1 MLKENQINSRQKKIL
16 SKPAKHS
23 YVFIISLFFL
33 ICIST
38 NTHAKEKVINDK
50 YAAFVMDADTG
61 LILHRENSEKILHPA
76 SLTKMMTLLMTFD
89 ALDRGKLRLHSR
101 IRISQHAAD
110 MIPSKLGLKAGS
122 TIKVKDAIY
131 ALSTKSANDIAVA
144 LAERLGGT
152 EKNFAAMMTKKARA
166 LGMTKTRFKNASGLH
181 DPRQVSTAR
190 DMARLGRILISKYKK
205 HYHYFSK
212 KSFTYKG
219 KTYRSHN
226 KLMETYAGMDGLKT
240 GYIRQSGFNLVASA
254 VRDDR
259 RLIGVIFGGKTGRSR
274 NAQMKILLDDAFAR
288 IGALHIAKNT
298 IPVPH
303 RKPEGRIVSAALNI
317 EPSPSS
323 PKEKIPEKKP
333 ARETQTGQIN
343 ISRWAMLN
351 SMYENSMFNRMIG
364 QGDYDIAVR
373 NRIETGLI
381 AISAHMNERIPS
393 YIFDAPTHP
402 VKMTDIPPEPK
413 EQSGNW
419 AIQIGAFTSRT
430 RTDKAIIASLNQLP
444 SDLRHERSTIAPL
457 QTKQGWIFR
466 GRLHGYTKTT
476 ARDAC
481 KILNDCIAIAPHVY
495 Q

>member
-1 MLKENQINSRQKKIL
+1 MLKENQQNYRQQKIY
-16 SKPAKHS
+16 PTAMQRT
-23 YVFIISLFFL
+23 YVLMLTLLLLVF
-33 ICIST
+33 CTAT
-38 NTHAKEKVINDK
+38 NAHAKTKSKDTKEK

-61 LILHRENSEKILHPA
+61 LILHRKNSEKILHPA

-89 ALDRGKLRLHSR
+89 ALDHGALRLHSR
-101 IRISQHAAD
+101 IRISQHAAN
-110 MIPSKLGLKAGS
+110 MIPSKLGLEPGS

-144 LAERLGGT
+144 LAEKLGGT
-152 EKNFAAMMTKKARA
+152 EKKFAIMMTKKARA

-190 DMARLGRILISKYKK
+190 DMARLGRILVTKYKK

-212 KSFTYKG
+212 KSFTYQG
-219 KTYRSHN
+219 KVYRSHN
-226 KLMETYAGMDGLKT
+226 KLMDTYAGMDGLKT

-259 RLIGVIFGGKTGRSR
+259 RLIGVVFGGKTGKSR
-274 NAQMKILLDDAFAR
+274 NAQMKILLDNAFAK
-288 IGALHIAKNT
+288 IGALRIAKNT
-298 IPVPH
+298 VPVPQK
-303 RKPEGRIVSAALNI
+303 KPESLIITAALSI
-317 EPSPSS
+317 EPSLPS
-323 PKEKIPEKKP
+323 PEQKP
-333 ARETQTGQIN
+333 AIEETHVGRVN

-351 SMYENSMFNRMIG
+351 SMYEHSMFNRMIG

-393 YIFDAPTHP
+393 YIFDASDAQP
-402 VKMTDIPPEPK
+402 VALASIPKKPK
-413 EQSGNW
+413 TQNGAWS
-419 AIQIGAFTSRT
+419 IQIGAFTSRT

-457 QTKQGWIFR
+457 QTKNGWIFR
-466 GRLHGYTKTT
+466 GRLHGYTKAT
-476 ARDAC
+476 AKDAC
-481 KILNDCIAIAPHVY
+481 RVLNDCIAIAPHAY

>member
-1 MLKENQINSRQKKIL
+1 MLKKNQQNYRHKKISYAAMLRTYVLMPALFILCCL
-16 SKPAKHS
+16 S
-23 YVFIISLFFL
+23 
-33 ICIST
+33 
-38 NTHAKEKVINDK
+38 THAHAKGKSTGYNAK

-89 ALDRGKLRLHSR
+89 ALDHGAIRLHSR
-101 IRISQHAAD
+101 IRISQHAAN
-110 MIPSKLGLKAGS
+110 MIPSKLGLKPGS

-144 LAERLGGT
+144 LAEKLGGT
-152 EKNFAAMMTKKARA
+152 EKNFAIMMTKKARA

-190 DMARLGRILISKYKK
+190 DMARLGRILVTKYKK

-212 KSFTYKG
+212 KSFTYQG
-219 KTYRSHN
+219 KVYRSHN
-226 KLMETYAGMDGLKT
+226 KLMDTYAGMDGLKT

-259 RLIGVIFGGKTGRSR
+259 RLIGVVFGGKTGRSR
-274 NAQMKILLDDAFAR
+274 NAQMKKLLDNAFAK

-298 IPVPH
+298 VPVPQK
-303 RKPEGRIVSAALNI
+303 KPEGLIITAALKI
-317 EPSPSS
+317 EPSLPS
-323 PKEKIPEKKP
+323 PEQTSST
-333 ARETQTGQIN
+333 ETHVGRVN
-343 ISRWAMLN
+343 ISRWAMLS

-393 YIFDAPTHP
+393 YIFDAADAQP
-402 VKMTDIPPEPK
+402 VKMASIPKQPEI
-413 EQSGNW
+413 QNGAWS
-419 AIQIGAFTSRT
+419 IQIGAFTSRT

-444 SDLRHERSTIAPL
+444 SDLRHERSTVAPL
-457 QTKQGWIFR
+457 QTKNGWIFR
-466 GRLHGYTKTT
+466 GRLHGYTKAT
-476 ARDAC
+476 ANDAC
-481 KILNDCIAIAPHVY
+481 KILNDCIAIAPHAY